1 MTVSTH
7 QHLMAGFGHYRAN
20 ISVSKPVY
28 ITRDIIKTYRAATSD
43 IMLFL

>member
-20 ISVSKPVY
+20 IRKWEKRADTGYTLYYGLIVSRHVTA
-28 ITRDIIKTYRAATSD
+28 I
-43 IMLFL
+43 L